1 MSVHADTPADACATL
16 IKSGERKGQWT
27 ACTCPDGPTRQP
39 LPTSWRMRGGT

>member
-1 MSVHADTPADACATL
+1 MTAAPAGAKCDKCSRL
-16 IKSGERKGQWT
+16 MNGQWT